1 MAETLVTPAGMKILK
16 ILVGNPPHTVSEL
29 MKKTGVT
36 RTAITEQL
44 NELMAAGFVERSL
57 QPLAG
62 RGRPRY
68 LYSITDRALMVLF
81 PGSSHLVV
89 PAIWRAIRKLGGQK
103 LIQQVINEVTQDL
116 VTYYSEKITARQ
128 PEKRLRQL
136 LDLWRQEGSVLDI
149 ISERD
154 GRILFQKRSCPFLSM
169 YEAAGDICYVDLEL
183 ISAIVG
189 HPVRRIASR
198 HEGAPCCSFELDVSA
213 KKRATR

>member
-1 MAETLVTPAGMKILK
+1 MADSLVTPAGMKILK
-16 ILVGNPPHTVSEL
+16 ILVGNTPQTVSEL
-29 MKKTGVT
+29 IKKTGVT

-44 NELMAAGFVERSL
+44 NELLAAGFVQRSL

-68 LYSITDRALMVLF
+68 LYSVTDRALMVLF
-81 PGSSHLVV
+81 PGSAHLVV
-89 PAIWRAIRKLGGQK
+89 PAMWRAIRKIGGPK
-103 LIQQVINEVTQDL
+103 LIQQIIREVTREL
-116 VTYYSEKITARQ
+116 VAYYSEKITAQQ

-136 LDLWRQEGSVLDI
+136 LDLWRQEGCVLDV
-149 ISERD
+149 SERD

-183 ISAIVG
+183 ILAIVG
-189 HPVRRIASR
+189 HPVRRITSR

-213 KKRATR
+213 KKRGTR